1 MPQTIE
7 PKNRAAVASGELR
20 HRSRAGVGRPGL
32 QLAMKLDG
40 SINLAESLCCLA
52 LFSAR
57 VRRQTKSDQPED
69 SMSMNRLKRRRISG
83 ISYKLRG
90 GGQFRN
96 LPRRVGPGCAHDLAL
111 CDASLPAGDTASS
124 SAKRT
129 PLDRRKTETR
139 FARDECK
146 HAIGVRS
153 YMLNHKSISPQGFK
167 AWPSAAGSGYPNAM
181 SRSRYSLFPV
191 ACLAKREP
199 PPR

>member
-1 MPQTIE
+1 M
-7 PKNRAAVASGELR
+7 
-20 HRSRAGVGRPGL
+20 RPVLGDVVPID
-32 QLAMKLDG
+32 QVVDTLACSD
-40 SINLAESLCCLA
+40 STSECARSLCH
-52 LFSAR
+52 
-57 VRRQTKSDQPED
+57 P
-69 SMSMNRLKRRRISG
+69 
-83 ISYKLRG
+83 
-90 GGQFRN
+90 
-96 LPRRVGPGCAHDLAL
+96 P
-111 CDASLPAGDTASS
+111 
-124 SAKRT
+124 
-129 PLDRRKTETR
+129 DRRKTETR